1 MFDEADTNK
10 SGFIDY
16 IEWSQATINKKMLV
30 VEENLKDAFNAFD
43 EDKNGV
49 ISLDE
54 IKSFLAWGRK
64 IKENTWK

>member
-1 MFDEADTNK
+1 
-10 SGFIDY
+10 
-16 IEWSQATINKKMLV
+16 MLV